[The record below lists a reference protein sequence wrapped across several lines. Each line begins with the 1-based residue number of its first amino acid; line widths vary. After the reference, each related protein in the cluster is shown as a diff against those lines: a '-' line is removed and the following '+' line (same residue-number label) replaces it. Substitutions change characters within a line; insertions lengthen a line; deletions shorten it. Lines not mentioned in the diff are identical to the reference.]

1 MTFDMD
7 DTDSESGFGGG
18 IGGGSGR
25 TGFVR
30 ASRTVLADVVSRP
43 DDLRVLREAGLP
55 QGPFQLA
62 PRRGLPQGPFQLAP
76 PIAADDCFVQPS
88 RMVDLDDEVVT
99 VEEEFGVLLLFGAVQ
114 GWYLFLH
121 LGDGTVYAF
130 PDELALFAGDIRPM
144 HTDLSSLRRMLVL
157 LHRKERQVE
166 REWTGHWGHDQPL
179 SYSGVRRFADEVEE
193 EFGRV
198 DPVAFSEGSPW
209 NHFFS
214 DLRDGLYSTYYYRP
228 RDAKPFYLPP
238 GQGAPPY

>member
-1 MTFDMD
+1 MIFDMD

-18 IGGGSGR
+18 IGDGSGR
-25 TGFVR
+25 TCFVR

-43 DDLRVLREAGLP
+43 DDLRVLCEAGLP
-55 QGPFQLA
+55 QGPFQM
-62 PRRGLPQGPFQLAP
+62 AP

-114 GWYLFLH
+114 GWYLFIH
-121 LGDGTVYAF
+121 LGDGTVYAL
-130 PDELALFAGDIRPM
+130 PDEPALFAGDIRPM

-166 REWTGHWGHDQPL
+166 REWTGHDQPL
-179 SYSGVRRFADEVEE
+179 SYSGVRRFADAVEE

-214 DLRDGLYSTYYYRP
+214 DLRDGLYSPYYYRP
-228 RDAKPFYLPP
+228 RDAKPSYLPP